1 VKEPWDP
8 PAGVSDERLAFLAA
22 KAQLARASKPWY
34 ARVFRI
40 LEAASGSSVVADRG
54 MAKVPGGGLLA
65 KRSITSELAG
75 DQMASLVV
83 ACENQSRRLSDGER
97 QELRFAGVLPEDFLE
112 RVQAEAKQLRRD
124 WREAR

>member
-1 VKEPWDP
+1 MREPWDP

-22 KAQLARASKPWY
+22 KDRLVRASKPWY
-34 ARVFRI
+34 AKVFRV
-40 LEAASGSSVVADRG
+40 LEAASGSSVITDRG

-83 ACENQSRRLSDGER
+83 ACDNESRRLSDGER

-112 RVQAEAKQLRRD
+112 RVVAEARALRRE
-124 WREAR
+124 WRQGR

>member
-1 VKEPWDP
+1 
-8 PAGVSDERLAFLAA
+8 VSDERLAFLAA
-22 KAQLARASKPWY
+22 RAQLVGASKPWY
-34 ARVFRI
+34 ARLFRV

-83 ACENQSRRLSDGER
+83 ACENQARRLGDGER

-112 RVQAEAKQLRRD
+112 RVQTEAKELRKQ
-124 WREAR
+124 WRRAES